1 MLNYTICTLRI
12 SIMPYKRMGQTVY
25 KKTGKGWRK
34 LAKATSVENANKM
47 IRLLYTKEK
56 KNK

>member
-47 IRLLYTKEK
+47 IRLL
-56 KNK
+56 